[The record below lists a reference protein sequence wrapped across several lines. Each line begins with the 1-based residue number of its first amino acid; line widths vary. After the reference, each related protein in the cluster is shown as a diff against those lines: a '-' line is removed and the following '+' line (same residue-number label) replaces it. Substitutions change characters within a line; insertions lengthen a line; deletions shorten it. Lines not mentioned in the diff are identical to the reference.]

1 MVPFAWSPR
10 HSAPVA
16 PPGGRGWRGRR
27 RGERLAPGRGALRSR
42 WRGGRILLGAP
53 PTWRAARGEGGRRA
67 PRGTAGR
74 GRRTAKLDARSSQR
88 SAVIA
93 EIVPEP
99 SPPPCRPPPR
109 ELTRAARR
117 EESEAVPGTPG
128 ATQKRRGGSEAEGG
142 PDRQTDSEGALAG
155 PTCTLKRGRYRLPPT
170 EVHGAA
176 PGPPARSPGRRSQ
189 AILGWGGA
197 GRGGAGTVHLRGPH
211 PSYKLG
217 LRASRRPA
225 ELCLRG
231 LSRSQRGLHVAL
243 TPGSRPQCTRLP
255 GASAA
260 TLGLLP
266 GCCPGR
272 GSLSWRF
279 KTKAE
284 FSQSSPGCFSA
295 CLQVPGNFFC
305 LMEH

>member
-1 MVPFAWSPR
+1 MIQSTPTIGSANRRVRRRMVPFAWSPR

-197 GRGGAGTVHLRGPH
+197 GRGGNSASARPPPQLQAGTKSQPAPGGAMPERAFPLTAGAARGAYTRVPSSMH
-211 PSYKLG
+211 PPSG
-217 LRASRRPA
+217 
-225 ELCLRG
+225 
-231 LSRSQRGLHVAL
+231 SQRCN
-243 TPGSRPQCTRLP
+243 PG
-255 GASAA
+255 
-260 TLGLLP
+260 TLAWLLP
-266 GCCPGR
+266 RP
-272 GSLSWRF
+272 RF
-279 KTKAE
+279 
-284 FSQSSPGCFSA
+284 S
-295 CLQVPGNFFC
+295 
-305 LMEH
+305 LMEVQD